1 MQILECD
8 ERADMNN
15 KGQCECQVGY
25 AGDGFHCGLDSVS
38 KALNLGEMDFKRL
51 TYSVLFPDWDLL
63 KCRIIF
69 LFNWILKD
77 QDGFPDEDLSCDL
90 RQCKKDN
97 CPRNPNADQADF
109 DGDGEGDSCDL
120 DSDAD
125 GDGIPDFKP
134 RKKNGKYGKYS
145 NFKAFISA

>member
-1 MQILECD
+1 M
-8 ERADMNN
+8 
-15 KGQCECQVGY
+15 
-25 AGDGFHCGLDSVS
+25 
-38 KALNLGEMDFKRL
+38 
-51 TYSVLFPDWDLL
+51 
-63 KCRIIF
+63 
-69 LFNWILKD
+69 LKD

-109 DGDGEGDSCDL
+109 DKDGEGDSCDL

-145 NFKAFISA
+145 NFISFHFSPMLSV